1 VNDGHQGEPPPEPT
15 IFHITHWKAGS
26 QWVRGVL
33 TEAQP
38 WRVVP
43 PIADQSHFSGLEL
56 VPGAIYTPLY
66 VDKDTF
72 RGVVGPEAFGAGE
85 QGGGP
90 HRAFVVVRDL
100 RDTLIS
106 WYFSLRYSH
115 DEARQHGILGDRRR
129 LNDLSI
135 EDGLKFRIAERYLDF
150 ATIQMTWLGGQGG
163 AGVPMYRYE
172 DMLRD
177 EQGVFAAIFA
187 YCGFDTPDEQR
198 RDIVW
203 RYRFE
208 HVSGRARGQE
218 DKAAHERKGIAGDW
232 RNHFTPDV
240 KELFKQRYGE
250 VLIRTGYEPGYEW

>member
-1 VNDGHQGEPPPEPT
+1 VDQGSGGGTGDGPGSEPT

-43 PIADQSHFSGLEL
+43 PAYDQSHFTRLDL
-56 VPGAIYTPLY
+56 VPGGIYTPLY

-72 RGVVGPEAFGAGE
+72 QAVLKE
-85 QGGGP
+85 GP
-90 HRAFVVVRDL
+90 HRTFVVIRDL

-106 WYFSLRYSH
+106 WYFSLRFSH
-115 DEARQHGILGDRRR
+115 DEAKQHGIVGDRER
-129 LNDLSI
+129 LNNLSV
-135 EDGLKFRIAERYLDF
+135 EDGLKFLIAERYLDF
-150 ATIQMTWLGGQGG
+150 ATIQMTWLD
-163 AGVPMYRYE
+163 AGVPIYRYE

-187 YCGFDTPDEQR
+187 YCGFDTQEEQR

-208 HVSGRARGQE
+208 HVSGRPRGQE
-218 DKAAHERKGIAGDW
+218 DTAAHERKGIAGDW
-232 RNHFTPDV
+232 RNHFTEGV
-240 KELFKQRYGE
+240 KDLFKQRYGE